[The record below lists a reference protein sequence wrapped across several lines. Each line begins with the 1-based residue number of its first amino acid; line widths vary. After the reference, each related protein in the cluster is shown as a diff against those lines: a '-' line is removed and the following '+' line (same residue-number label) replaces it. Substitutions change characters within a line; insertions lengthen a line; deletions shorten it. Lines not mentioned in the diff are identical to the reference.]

1 MTAKD
6 IRQQYIDFFVSKGHQ
21 EIKSASLVPAEDPT
35 VLFTTAGM
43 HPLVPYLM
51 GEKHPMGVRIVNF
64 QKCVRTGD
72 IDEVGDS
79 THLTFFEMLGNWS
92 LGDYFKK
99 EAISWSFEFLT
110 SPKWLNIP
118 VDRLAV
124 TCFEGDA
131 DAPKDTEASSF
142 WQEQGIPPHRI
153 FFLPKKDNWWGPAG
167 ATGPCGP
174 DTEMFFLFDPKRFD
188 EVAQGKKE
196 GFRKADEEKLMVEI
210 WNDVFMQYNKNA
222 DGTFVPLKQQNV
234 DTGMGLERITAVL
247 NGFTSVYD
255 SELFTP
261 ITSKIRSLAKNH
273 DDIRSIRIIADH
285 ARTMTF
291 MAGDHVRPSNL
302 GQGYV
307 MRRIMRRAIR
317 HGKMIG
323 IQQHFLTD
331 LATLIIDQ
339 YREIFPEL
347 EKGRSGMTEAV
358 TDEEERFTKTLSQGL
373 REFEKAVQKIK
384 NDQSAASLPAGQ
396 AGNQQPA
403 IPGIIAFHLYDTYGF
418 PIEMTQDMA
427 KENNVT
433 VDLEG
438 FQKAFQEHQELSRTA
453 SAGVFKGGLAD
464 HSEESKRLHT
474 ATHLLH
480 TALKRVLGDHVEQR
494 GSNITKERLR
504 FDFTH
509 AHKMTPDEIKKVE
522 EMVSNAIKDEIDISW
537 KEMTFEEAKAY
548 GAIGLFEEK
557 YGEKVKVYTMGK
569 YSREVC
575 GGPHVNNTREL
586 GGFRILKEES
596 CGAGMRRIK
605 AIVSA
610 NQ

>member
-6 IRQQYIDFFVSKGHQ
+6 IRQQYIDFFVSKGHK
-21 EIKSASLVPAEDPT
+21 EITSASLVPAEDPT

-110 SPKWLNIP
+110 SSHWLNIP

-124 TCFEGDA
+124 TCFEGDS
-131 DAPKDTEASSF
+131 DASKDTEAAKF
-142 WQEQGIPPHRI
+142 WQEQGVPANRI

-188 EVAQGKKE
+188 EVAQGTKE

-234 DTGMGLERITAVL
+234 DTGMGLERITCVL

-255 SELFTP
+255 SELFLP
-261 ITSKIRSLAKNH
+261 MIESIKSLAKNH
-273 DDIRSIRIIADH
+273 EDIRSIRIIADH

-291 MAGDHVRPSNL
+291 MAADHVRPSNL

-323 IQQHFLTD
+323 IEQHFLAD
-331 LATLIIDQ
+331 LAKLIIDQ
-339 YREIFPEL
+339 YQEIFPEL
-347 EKGRSGMTEAV
+347 EKGRVAMIEAI

-373 REFEKAVQKIK
+373 REFEKALTKVREEKG
-384 NDQSAASLPAGQ
+384 AL
-396 AGNQQPA
+396 
-403 IPGIIAFHLYDTYGF
+403 IPGDSAFHLYDTYGF

-427 KENNVT
+427 KESGVS

-438 FQKAFQEHQELSRTA
+438 FQKAFQQHQELSRTS

-480 TALKRVLGDHVEQR
+480 TALKRVLGDHVKQR

-509 AHKMTPDEIKKVE
+509 AHKMTPEEIKKVE
-522 EMVSNAIKDEIDISW
+522 DMVSNAIKDEIDIAW

-575 GGPHVNNTREL
+575 GGPHVSNTREL
-586 GGFRILKEES
+586 GGFRITKEES
-596 CGAGMRRIK
+596 CAAGMRRIK
-605 AIVSA
+605 AIVST